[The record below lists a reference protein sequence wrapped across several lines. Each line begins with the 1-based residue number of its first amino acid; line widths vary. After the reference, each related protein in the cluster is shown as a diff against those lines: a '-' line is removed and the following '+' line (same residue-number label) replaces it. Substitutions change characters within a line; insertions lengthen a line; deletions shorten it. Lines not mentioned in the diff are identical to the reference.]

1 MLLHFLPSLSPL
13 IWYLLL
19 NFQICHQSIS
29 SITICLW
36 QFFWDQLGWVQKLMG
51 VLHYPLQQISVAVR
65 TQNYVKNPSN
75 SFFNQ
80 YPQKNRI
87 VWRQWKILFLAGWSA
102 DVYLF
107 SIRGIWRILLILD
120 LNLCLCWIWM
130 CTLQIEIVAV
140 LCYQLFTASYFPWHL
155 YPMMLNRA
163 VELVAFIC
171 SRGYIPSLVP
181 IQSFIIVKFLGF
193 QL

>member
-1 MLLHFLPSLSPL
+1 MLLRFLPSLSLL

-19 NFQICHQSIS
+19 NFQICYQSIS

-36 QFFWDQLGWVQKLMG
+36 QFYWDQLGWVQKLMG
-51 VLHYPLQQISVAVR
+51 VLHYPLQQSSVAVR

-107 SIRGIWRILLILD
+107 QFVEFGEFCWSLI
-120 LNLCLCWIWM
+120 WIWM

-181 IQSFIIVKFLGF
+181 IQSLVIIKFLGF
-193 QL
+193 QQ

>member
-1 MLLHFLPSLSPL
+1 MLLRFLPSLSLL

-19 NFQICHQSIS
+19 NFQICHQSLS

-36 QFFWDQLGWVQKLMG
+36 QFYWDQLGWVQKLMG
-51 VLHYPLQQISVAVR
+51 VLHYPLQQSSVAVR
-65 TQNYVKNPSN
+65 TLNYVKNPSN

-107 SIRGIWRILLILD
+107 QFLEFGEFCWSLIWICVCAEFGCVHCRSRLWQCCAINCSQRVIFHGICIQWCSTELWSWLLSSAP
-120 LNLCLCWIWM
+120 
-130 CTLQIEIVAV
+130 VATS
-140 LCYQLFTASYFPWHL
+140 LPW
-155 YPMMLNRA
+155 YP
-163 VELVAFIC
+163 
-171 SRGYIPSLVP
+171 SRVS
-181 IQSFIIVKFLGF
+181 S
-193 QL
+193 